1 MLSFID
7 YLARYPQEAA
17 FGDEEPAVVFDRYH
31 APGFTLH
38 NDGLALDRDR
48 IVAHIRPVRRKTV
61 AADVD
66 IHQALALGDEVAA
79 RYTLTARMRNGTV
92 VATDIHVIG
101 RVADDGRMLRLDQL
115 TRTVEGDR

>member
-1 MLSFID
+1 MLSFTD

-38 NDGLALDRDR
+38 NDGLTLDRDR
-48 IVAHIRPVRRKTV
+48 IVAHIRPVRRNAV

-66 IHQALALGDEVAA
+66 IHQALTRGDQVAA
-79 RYTLTARMRNGTV
+79 RYTLTARMRSGAV